1 MNPKLFLVAALACLL
16 VDFSSATFPLTFA
29 SNGIWA
35 SPASLGT
42 ASVADAALPSVAVSG
57 GAVLLGALGLTIGK
71 ALLLR
76 RLTGVSWKNL
86 IKNDFSN
93 PYMNRNMSKYISFIF
108 PYFSVDVDA
117 ERLFL
122 KYLMKKQQD
131 TLLNFFMNTN
141 KLFSN
146 KVRVALQVP

>member
-1 MNPKLFLVAALACLL
+1 MGQYPFRFILIKWTQIFRMNPKLFLVAALACLL
-16 VDFSSATFPLTFA
+16 IDFSSATFPLTFA

-76 RLTGVSWKNL
+76 RLTGRGRGRRAALSE
-86 IKNDFSN
+86 
-93 PYMNRNMSKYISFIF
+93 IS
-108 PYFSVDVDA
+108 D
-117 ERLFL
+117 
-122 KYLMKKQQD
+122 KKQQD

>member
-1 MNPKLFLVAALACLL
+1 MGTQDPFSFILIKWTQIFRRNPKLFLVAALACLL

-76 RLTGVSWKNL
+76 RLTGRGRRAALSE
-86 IKNDFSN
+86 ISDEEAA
-93 PYMNRNMSKYISFIF
+93 RYIT
-108 PYFSVDVDA
+108 
-117 ERLFL
+117 
-122 KYLMKKQQD
+122 Q
-131 TLLNFFMNTN
+131 LLHEYEQ
-141 KLFSN
+141 
-146 KVRVALQVP
+146 ALQQ

>member
-1 MNPKLFLVAALACLL
+1 MGTVSISFYFNQVDTDFQNEPKAIPRSPLACLL

-42 ASVADAALPSVAVSG
+42 ASVADAALPTVAVSG

-76 RLTGVSWKNL
+76 RLTGRTGRRFGRKKREAL
-86 IKNDFSN
+86 
-93 PYMNRNMSKYISFIF
+93 PEISDEDAAKFITELLLE
-108 PYFSVDVDA
+108 Y
-117 ERLFL
+117 
-122 KYLMKKQQD
+122 QQ
-131 TLLNFFMNTN
+131 
-141 KLFSN
+141 
-146 KVRVALQVP
+146 AYE

>member
-1 MNPKLFLVAALACLL
+1 MGTVSISFHFNQVDTDFQNEPKAIPRSRLSVPV

-76 RLTGVSWKNL
+76 RLTGRGRGRRAALSE
-86 IKNDFSN
+86 ISDEQAA
-93 PYMNRNMSKYISFIF
+93 RYIT
-108 PYFSVDVDA
+108 
-117 ERLFL
+117 
-122 KYLMKKQQD
+122 Q
-131 TLLNFFMNTN
+131 LLHEYEQ
-141 KLFSN
+141 
-146 KVRVALQVP
+146 ALAYP

>member
-1 MNPKLFLVAALACLL
+1 MGQYPLSFILIKWTQNFRMNPKLFLVAALAFLF

-76 RLTGVSWKNL
+76 RLTGRGRRAALSE
-86 IKNDFSN
+86 ISDEEAA
-93 PYMNRNMSKYISFIF
+93 RYIT
-108 PYFSVDVDA
+108 
-117 ERLFL
+117 
-122 KYLMKKQQD
+122 Q
-131 TLLNFFMNTN
+131 LLHEYEQ
-141 KLFSN
+141 
-146 KVRVALQVP
+146 AAAY

>member
-42 ASVADAALPSVAVSG
+42 AGVADAALPSVAVSG

-76 RLTGVSWKNL
+76 RLTGVS
-86 IKNDFSN
+86 
-93 PYMNRNMSKYISFIF
+93 
-108 PYFSVDVDA
+108 
-117 ERLFL
+117 
-122 KYLMKKQQD
+122 
-131 TLLNFFMNTN
+131 
-141 KLFSN
+141 
-146 KVRVALQVP
+146 